1 MHKEFKLSRSQKI
14 ALEKWMEQTGEK
26 SVTVMDQKTYDRI
39 FAMKRFENFD
49 TIADRYLE
57 KVYHDKY
64 FSLYNIRTTEGK
76 YF

>member
-26 SVTVMDQKTYDRI
+26 SVTVMDQKTYYRI
-39 FAMKRFENFD
+39 INMKSFENFD

-57 KVYHDKY
+57 KVYQDKY
-64 FSLYNIRTTEGK
+64 FSLYNISTTKG

>member
-1 MHKEFKLSRSQKI
+1 MIKEHKLSRSQKI

-26 SVTVMDQKTYDRI
+26 SVSVMDVTTYNRI
-39 FAMKRFENFD
+39 SNMKLFENFD
-49 TIADRYLE
+49 TVADRFLE

-64 FSLYNIRTTEGK
+64 FGLYNIRTTEGR